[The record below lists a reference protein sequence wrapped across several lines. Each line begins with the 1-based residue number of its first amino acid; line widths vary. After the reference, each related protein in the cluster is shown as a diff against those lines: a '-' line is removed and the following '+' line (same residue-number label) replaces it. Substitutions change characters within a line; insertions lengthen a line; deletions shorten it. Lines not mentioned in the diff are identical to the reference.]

1 MIQSLPCC
9 MNFSKAAITAS
20 VFLAWLF
27 GAGISPVQAGTSSA
41 PVTVRAVILPLASM
55 KTVFEPATLTITEE
69 DVRKGFVDGSSP
81 SLIELRSNSRRGC
94 ILILQAGDG
103 PFKEAEV
110 TFLGRTVVVGRQG
123 GLLVLPVF
131 GRQVVSMGY
140 RFLLSHDARP
150 GVYPWPFSLSIAPP
164 E

>member
-1 MIQSLPCC
+1 
-9 MNFSKAAITAS
+9 MNFSKAALGAS
-20 VFLAWLF
+20 IFLAWSF
-27 GAGISPVQAGTSSA
+27 GAGISPVQAGAASTS
-41 PVTVRAVILPLASM
+41 VTVRAVVLPIAAV
-55 KTVFEPATLTITEE
+55 KTAFEPATLTITEE
-69 DVRKGFVDGSSP
+69 DVRKGFVDASSP

-94 ILILQAGDG
+94 ILVLQTGDS

-123 GLLVLPVF
+123 GMLVFPVF
-131 GRQVVSMGY
+131 GRQIVSMRY

-150 GVYPWPFSLSIAPP
+150 GAYPWPFSLSIAPP

>member
-1 MIQSLPCC
+1 
-9 MNFSKAAITAS
+9 MNFSKAALAAA
-20 VFLAWLF
+20 VFPAWLF
-27 GAGISPVQAGTSSA
+27 GVGISPVQAGTASA
-41 PVTVRAVILPLASM
+41 SVTVRAVVLPIAVV
-55 KTVFEPATLTITEE
+55 KTVLEPATLTITEE

-123 GLLVLPVF
+123 GMLVFPVF
-131 GRQVVSMGY
+131 GRQIVSMQY
-140 RFLLSHDARP
+140 RFLLAHDTHP
-150 GVYPWPFSLSIAPP
+150 GVYPWPFSLSAGPL